1 MLHFAKLLRPTSDLC
16 NFKTEGFWLTKVVT
30 LLLIRIKCF
39 AFLTMVLV
47 SQGEREVTAC
57 DLLGVGGDRYT
68 AHTTTTTTPLSL
80 HVVAVDCRRLHVSC
94 YHLTILVRTSRQMSS
109 SQLVMWVPIRSRL
122 ANSVL
127 TSLTNMLTDM
137 WATLTDTIIDIFCSS
152 PSLNSVLHSLLQLVT
167 SNITILMWLLLL
179 LITLLYWCEFCY

>member
-1 MLHFAKLLRPTSDLC
+1 MFCVFNNGPCITRWAWGDGMWPAWCGRWQVHC
-16 NFKTEGFWLTKVVT
+16 
-30 LLLIRIKCF
+30 
-39 AFLTMVLV
+39 
-47 SQGEREVTAC
+47 SQPPPPPRC
-57 DLLGVGGDRYT
+57 RCLF
-68 AHTTTTTTPLSL
+68 
-80 HVVAVDCRRLHVSC
+80 VAVDCRRLHVSC

>member
-80 HVVAVDCRRLHVSC
+80 PVCCCRLQTTTRELLS
-94 YHLTILVRTSRQMSS
+94 
-109 SQLVMWVPIRSRL
+109 P
-122 ANSVL
+122 
-127 TSLTNMLTDM
+127 D
-137 WATLTDTIIDIFCSS
+137 DISK
-152 PSLNSVLHSLLQLVT
+152 N
-167 SNITILMWLLLL
+167 
-179 LITLLYWCEFCY
+179 